1 MSIILYT
8 EKNGLLFEFLM
19 SFDLAGVTLEPFRV
33 IMKMKESHKLNQN
46 HLCDGLTLS
55 FLLYDNEDFNNA

>member
-1 MSIILYT
+1 
-8 EKNGLLFEFLM
+8 M